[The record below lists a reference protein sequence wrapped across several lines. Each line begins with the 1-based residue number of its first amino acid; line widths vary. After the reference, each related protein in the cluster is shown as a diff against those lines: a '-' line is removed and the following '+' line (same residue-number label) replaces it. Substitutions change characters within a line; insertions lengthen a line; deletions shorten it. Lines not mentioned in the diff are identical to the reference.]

1 MALKW
6 FDLTDRSVLLD
17 EETKE
22 VVGQA
27 VPSGL
32 NWLAYD
38 NARDKHDGISARSLG
53 RFTFLQQA
61 KTAVEQLVVLS
72 EPRQQWSG

>member
-6 FDLTDRSVLLD
+6 FDLTDRFVLMD

-22 VVGQA
+22 VIGQA
-27 VPSGL
+27 VPIGL

-38 NARDKHDGISARSLG
+38 NAQEKHDGTSARPLG

-61 KTAVEQLVVLS
+61 KTAIEQL
-72 EPRQQWSG
+72 RG

>member
-1 MALKW
+1 MTLKW
-6 FDLTDRSVLLD
+6 YDLPERSVLLD

-22 VVGQA
+22 VIGQA
-27 VPSGL
+27 VPISL

-38 NARDKHDGISARSLG
+38 NAREKHDGTSALCLG

-61 KTAVEQLVVLS
+61 KTAIEQLVV
-72 EPRQQWSG
+72 

>member
-6 FDLTDRSVLLD
+6 FDLTDRSVLMD

-27 VPSGL
+27 VPIGL
-32 NWLAYD
+32 NWLGYD
-38 NARDKHDGISARSLG
+38 NAREKHDGASARPLG
-53 RFTFLQQA
+53 RFTFLSQA
-61 KTAVEQLVVLS
+61 KTAIEQLVKT
-72 EPRQQWSG
+72 

>member
-1 MALKW
+1 MAVKW
-6 FDLTDRSVLLD
+6 FDLTDRSVLID
-17 EETKE
+17 EVTQE
-22 VVGQA
+22 VIGQA
-27 VPSGL
+27 VPIGI

-38 NARDKHDGISARSLG
+38 NAREKHDGASALCLG

-72 EPRQQWSG
+72 EPS